1 MDCQWH
7 AQLTEFVA
15 ELGLELSSLEW
26 QGIELSAAWE
36 ERML

>member
-1 MDCQWH
+1 MDGLSDTPSSQ
-7 AQLTEFVA
+7 FVA
-15 ELGLELSSLEW
+15 ELGLELSSLEL